1 MAVSCTTVF
10 IILYHGYIY
19 TYTIYTGF
27 TVYRVNVHGIMALYY
42 VVYYKLCNTDYTEPK
57 KWNLFL

>member
-10 IILYHGYIY
+10 ILYTTGYIH
-19 TYTIYTGF
+19 IHDIHGI
-27 TVYRVNVHGIMALYY
+27 YRVNVHGITALYY